1 MAIGSSEV
9 WILQIGYSLVLQPYD
24 KKTMWIKTV
33 NRRTKWPR
41 LPVCKTFKLP
51 QGISMDIQM
60 VLNETT
66 SSHLRWGHYVGR
78 SPASSSAQSLAS
90 TNRPAACFE
99 QPGRTS
105 PHFHAVEIQKWQ
117 AGWLWVCPWV
127 TPTSTKRQPN
137 PLSYL
142 PWYALL
148 KGTIFGQHH
157 KVIDSNEVAP
167 GWCLTAVFNM
177 SWQPHFWI
185 MFLSQTSI
193 F

>member
-1 MAIGSSEV
+1 
-9 WILQIGYSLVLQPYD
+9 
-24 KKTMWIKTV
+24 MWIKTV
-33 NRRTKWPR
+33 NRRTKWPW
-41 LPVCKTFKLP
+41 LPVCKTFKLVK
-51 QGISMDIQM
+51 GISMDIQM

-148 KGTIFGQHH
+148 KGIFYFWAAPQGYRFKWGGTKMMFDRGVQHVVATTLLDH
-157 KVIDSNEVAP
+157 VFVSNID
-167 GWCLTAVFNM
+167 
-177 SWQPHFWI
+177 
-185 MFLSQTSI
+185 FLGTHLDAT
-193 F
+193 